1 MPRLGHIGSVI
12 GTLVL
17 ALPACQTT
25 VGLGDDPIPAPE
37 LLSGRAIFGEEVLS
51 AERPDIEILAT
62 DDAMREFVA
71 DFSRAPLDA
80 ASFRRLMQR
89 MSQGGYAVG
98 RYDPYANLTARAAF
112 AEKRG
117 NCLTY
122 TSLFIALAR
131 EVGFDA
137 SYQLVDVPPEYDS
150 VNGMVVLNK
159 HVNAHV
165 DRVPGRGAVTVEFSE
180 EFASGIHDRRVVD
193 DAFALALHYN
203 NLAFSDGMA
212 GDERGAFAYL
222 RKAIELTPGNP
233 DLWTNLGVFH
243 ARRGHFD
250 HAISGYRL
258 ALQLDAHHGAAV
270 RGLANAYGALG
281 QPDKARFYQRRV
293 AYSRAR
299 DAYAY
304 YTLAQR
310 AYQAERPS
318 ESLELLSEAIRLHRE
333 DYRFYRLQGEV
344 HDWLGNTVAAN
355 ESYQR
360 ARRLARAEENRNRR
374 RSLEEHHPRA
384 TVYQRREILLF

>member
-1 MPRLGHIGSVI
+1 MPRSGHIAGMI

-25 VGLGDDPIPAPE
+25 VGLDDTLIPLEE
-37 LLSGRAIFGEEVLS
+37 LLSGKAIFGEEVSS
-51 AERPDIEILAT
+51 AELPDIDILAT
-62 DDAMREFVA
+62 DEAMRGFVA
-71 DFSRAPLDA
+71 DLGEGPPDPAR
-80 ASFRRLMQR
+80 FRGLMAR
-89 MSQGGYAVG
+89 MRGGGYALSG
-98 RYDPYANLTARAAF
+98 YDPYANLSARNAF

-131 EVGFDA
+131 EAGFEA
-137 SYQLVDVPPEYDS
+137 SYQVVDVPPDYDS

-159 HVNAHV
+159 HVNARVDHV
-165 DRVPGRGAVTVEFSE
+165 PRRGSVTVEFSK

-203 NLAFSDGMA
+203 NLAFSDDLA

-222 RKAIELTPGNP
+222 KKAIELTPRNP

-243 ARRGHFD
+243 ARRGRFD
-250 HAISGYRL
+250 HAISGYRRSL
-258 ALQLDAHHGAAV
+258 DLDAYHGAAM

-281 QPDKARFYQRRV
+281 RDDKARFYQRRV

-299 DAYAY
+299 DAYTY

-310 AYQAERPS
+310 AYRAERPT
-318 ESLELLSEAIRLHRE
+318 ESLELLSEAIRLYRRDH
-333 DYRFYRLQGEV
+333 RFYRLQGEV
-344 HDWLGNTVAAN
+344 HDLLGNTVAAN
-355 ESYQR
+355 ESYKR
-360 ARRLARAEENRNRR
+360 ARGVARDEADRARR
-374 RSLEEHHPRA
+374 RSLEEHHPRT
-384 TVYQRREILLF
+384 TVYRRKEILLF